1 MRFLSA
7 PLLSIVLVIAVP
19 CAAAQSTT
27 STAVP
32 SASAPSAVADSTA
45 PHAPDEDALDAA
57 PWDWAGSYVKDHAD
71 DYVGA
76 NEGWTQPYERESTIY
91 RTAPPVRYNRI
102 EGLVLGVQRNPL
114 SLRDPDDTTRI
125 YGQFGYAFALKGLRY
140 TVGVESRLVR
150 DAKTGLK
157 IGASYRKQTL
167 SPDRWKTPYAENS
180 LGGMGFEYD
189 FFDYYEAEGGALY
202 AVQALPHTL
211 RLTAGF
217 RAEEHRSLTR
227 NTNWSLFEAGTFR
240 SNPAAEKG
248 RLQAGF
254 ASLEGGRIRD
264 PDDLPTGAAFRVA
277 ATIGTAF
284 GGDLDVNRYE
294 VDGRAFLPLSPTTRL
309 GLRLRGG
316 YATSEAPLQT
326 QFTLGGIGSVRS
338 YDQNA
343 RRGTRLLLGNVEY
356 IIDGATLDSDVLD
369 DLFLVGLFDAGWVGQ
384 PGQRFRM
391 DDVLPSAGFGIGLD
405 ERQIRL
411 DVAWPLRDVPATGSS
426 PSIWLCITPNF

>member
-19 CAAAQSTT
+19 YAAAQSTT

-125 YGQFGYAFALKGLRY
+125 YGQFGYAFALKDLRY

-189 FFDYYEAEGGALY
+189 FFDYYEAEGGLCT
-202 AVQALPHTL
+202 PC
-211 RLTAGF
+211 R
-217 RAEEHRSLTR
+217 RSRTR
-227 NTNWSLFEAGTFR
+227 
-240 SNPAAEKG
+240 
-248 RLQAGF
+248 
-254 ASLEGGRIRD
+254 
-264 PDDLPTGAAFRVA
+264 
-277 ATIGTAF
+277 
-284 GGDLDVNRYE
+284 
-294 VDGRAFLPLSPTTRL
+294 
-309 GLRLRGG
+309 
-316 YATSEAPLQT
+316 
-326 QFTLGGIGSVRS
+326 
-338 YDQNA
+338 
-343 RRGTRLLLGNVEY
+343 
-356 IIDGATLDSDVLD
+356 
-369 DLFLVGLFDAGWVGQ
+369 
-384 PGQRFRM
+384 
-391 DDVLPSAGFGIGLD
+391 SA
-405 ERQIRL
+405 
-411 DVAWPLRDVPATGSS
+411 
-426 PSIWLCITPNF
+426 